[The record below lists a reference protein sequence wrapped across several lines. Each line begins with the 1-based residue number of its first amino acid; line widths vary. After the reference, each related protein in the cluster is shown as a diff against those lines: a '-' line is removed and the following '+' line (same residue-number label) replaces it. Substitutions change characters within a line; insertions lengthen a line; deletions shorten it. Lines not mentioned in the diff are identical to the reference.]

1 MICNN
6 CNQQI
11 SDECAFCP
19 YCGSAQQPAPQPEP
33 QPAPVVEQPAPQP
46 EPQPAPVAEQ
56 SAPQP
61 EPQPAVQAQY
71 QAQYQQPVGQYYPN
85 PVSQQIENDIDTA
98 KTLGIVALVGAFFLP
113 LISFICGGIGL
124 SKIKKLKPQ
133 ANEQQAAKLKSA
145 KSLCTA
151 GIIVRSVLIV
161 ISIIVAIIVSVF
173 AVKAAKSAYDGIK
186 DNPDFGYNYN
196 IDDIPDE
203 YKQFF
208 DNLN

>member
-1 MICNN
+1 MICQN

-11 SDECAFCP
+11 SDESAFCP
-19 YCGSAQQPAPQPEP
+19 YCGSAQQPVAQPEP
-33 QPAPVVEQPAPQP
+33 QPAPQP
-46 EPQPAPVAEQ
+46 EPQPAP
-56 SAPQP
+56 QP
-61 EPQPAVQAQY
+61 EPQPAPQPQPQPASQPQPAPQPQY
-71 QAQYQQPVGQYYPN
+71 QSQYQQPQQSGQFYPN
-85 PVSQQIENDIDTA
+85 PVAELDSEVDSA

-151 GIIVRSVLIV
+151 GIIVRSVFIV

-203 YKQFF
+203 YKQYFE
-208 DNLN
+208 